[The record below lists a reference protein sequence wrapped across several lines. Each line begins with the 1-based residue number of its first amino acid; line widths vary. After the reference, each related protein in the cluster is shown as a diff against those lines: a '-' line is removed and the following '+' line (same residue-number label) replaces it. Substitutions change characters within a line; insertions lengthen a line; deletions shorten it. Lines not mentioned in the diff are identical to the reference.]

1 MDSELQ
7 ALEDRIRQAATLSM
21 RLRADNVDLRQRI
34 AALERGDALA
44 QVDVLGAQ
52 THRERRR
59 LANAVLQRLKLAI
72 HGDRLKQK

>member
-34 AALERGDALA
+34 AALERDNK
-44 QVDVLGAQ
+44 
-52 THRERRR
+52 R
-59 LANAVLQRLKLAI
+59 LADKVETAAVKLESM
-72 HGDRLKQK
+72 LKQIPE